1 MILLATSK
9 HGYRKDGERFA
20 CDEPLASLLLS
31 KGSAVAEG
39 KEEEPKE
46 VKQVKTKKK

>member
-1 MILLATSK
+1 MILIATSK
-9 HGYRKDGERFA
+9 HGYRKEGERFA

-39 KEEEPKE
+39 QGEPKE